1 MPVPDSWSERAPK
14 PTLVAVTPS
23 AHSFLLNCES
33 DERQPSSRG
42 SLTLLGHLNPKPCDV
57 PVLASAPDGR
67 GGCMVSYERVVG
79 ATSEW
84 SANRVVV
91 LDPAGSVLT
100 TLNETGSV
108 VWDRLRTPASAEEI
122 AAALAERYPEIEPQ
136 RLRTD
141 ARAFIVELVEAGLIV
156 ASDAKG

>member
-1 MPVPDSWSERAPK
+1 M
-14 PTLVAVTPS
+14 VT
-23 AHSFLLNCES
+23 
-33 DERQPSSRG
+33 
-42 SLTLLGHLNPKPCDV
+42 
-57 PVLASAPDGR
+57 
-67 GGCMVSYERVVG
+67 YERVVG

-91 LDPAGSVLT
+91 LDPAGSMLT